1 MRAQETLAPS
11 DNVSIMSTLS
21 DLPAQTMA
29 EASNWS
35 DLPANG
41 EFLIH
46 GVTAQGRPFRP
57 SDWSER
63 LCGVMSCFRPGGA
76 ALGRDALIGYSPFVR
91 PVSVGGVKCV
101 LVDPALRELEVMALD
116 FVLNFARDNGLR
128 VTVAEGA
135 VTD

>member
-1 MRAQETLAPS
+1 
-11 DNVSIMSTLS
+11 MSNLL
-21 DLPAQTMA
+21 DLPVSSLA

-35 DLPANG
+35 DPSLQG

-46 GVTAQGRPFRP
+46 GVTLQGKPFRP

-76 ALGRDALIGYSPFVR
+76 ARGRDALIGYSPFVR
-91 PVSVGGVKCV
+91 PVNVDGTKCV
-101 LVDPALRELEVMALD
+101 LVDPALREVEVMALD

-128 VTVAEGA
+128 VIPARQTVAA
-135 VTD
+135 D